1 MNPLLGKNGG
11 LAGSITAVQCPD
23 VQCSYV
29 KFRAV
34 YNNTGI
40 VAIGHDLTV
49 TLPSTAAATNGFDLS
64 AGDDT
69 GWIKCNNL
77 KEFSYISTATTD
89 DLVYITMP

>member
-40 VAIGHDLTV
+40 VAIGHDLQPQQQMALICLRV
-49 TLPSTAAATNGFDLS
+49 VIRVGLNA
-64 AGDDT
+64 
-69 GWIKCNNL
+69 IIL
-77 KEFSYISTATTD
+77 KNSHIFQLQRLMIWSI
-89 DLVYITMP
+89 